1 MLVIVIGAGASFDSL
16 GPRYLPL
23 AELANP
29 GWRPPLTAGLF
40 EPRADTFG
48 NVISQFP
55 DVRPLIIQLADAV
68 DAGEQVED
76 AIQRIAAASAGSD
89 RGSRQ
94 LAALQFYLQ
103 EVLWRAG
110 VTWAAGAY
118 GLTNYVQLV
127 DAVERWRSQRRELVA
142 YVTFNYDLMLEEALG
157 PLVDRTSFDGYV
169 AESTWLLKVH
179 GSVDWGRGMQMG
191 STYVDGDHRAM
202 LIDRAPEHS
211 AVSGPWGFFT
221 SYERSQPREPLS
233 RPELLLYPALAL
245 PTRSK
250 SSFVLPQGHFEML
263 ERAVRGMDRLLVIGW
278 RAQDDDFLDVLSR
291 AGQPI
296 DGVVV
301 TSHADSAESVVR
313 TLRERMPA
321 LSATPDGTGFSGF
334 VGSADGLTAFLARQ

>member
-110 VTWAAGAY
+110 ITWAAGAY

-157 PLVDRTSFDGYV
+157 PLVDRTSFDGYM
-169 AESTWLLKVH
+169 AESPGCSRCTALSTGVVACRWGPPTSTVTTEQCSLTALLSIQPFLGH
-179 GSVDWGRGMQMG
+179 GGSSRLTSVPNRGNPLVGRSCSYTPRSHCQ
-191 STYVDGDHRAM
+191 H
-202 LIDRAPEHS
+202 APR
-211 AVSGPWGFFT
+211 AVS
-221 SYERSQPREPLS
+221 SCL
-233 RPELLLYPALAL
+233 
-245 PTRSK
+245 
-250 SSFVLPQGHFEML
+250 
-263 ERAVRGMDRLLVIGW
+263 RG
-278 RAQDDDFLDVLSR
+278 
-291 AGQPI
+291 
-296 DGVVV
+296 
-301 TSHADSAESVVR
+301 
-313 TLRERMPA
+313 TLRC
-321 LSATPDGTGFSGF
+321 SN
-334 VGSADGLTAFLARQ
+334 AR